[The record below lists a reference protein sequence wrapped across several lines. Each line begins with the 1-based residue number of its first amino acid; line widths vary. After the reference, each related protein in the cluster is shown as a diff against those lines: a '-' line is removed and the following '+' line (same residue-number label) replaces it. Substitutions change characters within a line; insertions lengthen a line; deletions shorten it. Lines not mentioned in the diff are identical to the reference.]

1 MFDDFFIRAL
11 VAGIGIAFVTG
22 PLGCFVVWR
31 RLSYFGDTLAHS
43 ALLGVTMAYTFDL
56 NIAISVFL
64 ISSVIALILI
74 QLQKKTNLPGD
85 ALLGLLA
92 HSSLAVGLVVIG
104 FLTFIRFDIM
114 GLLFGDILAVTT
126 DDLFVIWTGGA
137 LILIVL
143 KLIWKPL
150 FASTVNYELAE
161 AEGLNPDRAKAI
173 FTILMAAVIA
183 ISIKMVGLLLI
194 TGMLI
199 IPAAMARNISDS
211 PQKMV
216 IFSVIGGLLS
226 VILGL
231 YSSLEFN
238 TSSGPSIIAAALILF
253 ILSLFKIK
261 QSIKLKNYLEFKK
274 MQKQHNLS
282 KNQKIIF
289 DLIDKSSEP
298 LKAYSILFNVQKKGI
313 NAPLQV
319 YRALDKLVEIG
330 KIHKIES
337 RNAFIACQNSSCQI
351 SKATAFSICESCEKV
366 SEISNTKLSKYLSNF
381 ADEAGMKYSKY
392 NLEFF
397 GLCKKCKSK

>member
-43 ALLGVTMAYTFDL
+43 ALLGVTMAYTLDL

-64 ISSVIALILI
+64 ISSIIALLLI
-74 QLQKKTNLPGD
+74 QLQKRTNLPGD
-85 ALLGLLA
+85 ALLGLFV

-114 GLLFGDILAVTT
+114 GLLFGDILAVTV
-126 DDLFVIWTGGA
+126 DDLLIIWIGGA
-137 LILIVL
+137 IILLIL

-173 FTILMAAVIA
+173 FTILMAAIIA

-199 IPAAMARNISDS
+199 IPAAMARNISTS

-216 IFSVIGGLLS
+216 VYSIIGGLLS

-231 YSSLEFN
+231 FSSLEFN
-238 TSSGPSIIAAALILF
+238 TSSGPSIITAAFLLF
-253 ILSLFKIK
+253 IISLFKIK
-261 QSIKLKNYLEFKK
+261 QTIKLKN
-274 MQKQHNLS
+274 
-282 KNQKIIF
+282 
-289 DLIDKSSEP
+289 
-298 LKAYSILFNVQKKGI
+298 
-313 NAPLQV
+313 
-319 YRALDKLVEIG
+319 
-330 KIHKIES
+330 
-337 RNAFIACQNSSCQI
+337 
-351 SKATAFSICESCEKV
+351 
-366 SEISNTKLSKYLSNF
+366 
-381 ADEAGMKYSKY
+381 
-392 NLEFF
+392 
-397 GLCKKCKSK
+397 

>member
-1 MFDDFFIRAL
+1 MFDDFFVRAL
-11 VAGIGIAFVTG
+11 IAGLGIALVTG

-43 ALLGVTMAYTFDL
+43 ALLGVTMAYTLDL

-126 DDLFVIWTGGA
+126 DDLLIIWTGGV
-137 LILIVL
+137 LILLVL

-216 IFSVIGGLLS
+216 IFSIIGGLLS
-226 VILGL
+226 VVLGL

-238 TSSGPSIIAAALILF
+238 TSSGPSIIAASLVLF

-261 QSIKLKNYLEFKK
+261 QSIKLKN
-274 MQKQHNLS
+274 
-282 KNQKIIF
+282 
-289 DLIDKSSEP
+289 
-298 LKAYSILFNVQKKGI
+298 
-313 NAPLQV
+313 
-319 YRALDKLVEIG
+319 
-330 KIHKIES
+330 
-337 RNAFIACQNSSCQI
+337 
-351 SKATAFSICESCEKV
+351 
-366 SEISNTKLSKYLSNF
+366 
-381 ADEAGMKYSKY
+381 
-392 NLEFF
+392 
-397 GLCKKCKSK
+397 